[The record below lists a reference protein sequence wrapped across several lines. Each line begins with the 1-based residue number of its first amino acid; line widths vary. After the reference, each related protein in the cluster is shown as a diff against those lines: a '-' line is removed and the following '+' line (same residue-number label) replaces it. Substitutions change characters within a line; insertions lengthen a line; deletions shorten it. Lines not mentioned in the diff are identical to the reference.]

1 MNATND
7 FINTIR
13 DNPDDLTSLR
23 LANHRLSALVEAADI
38 HVREL
43 ESVRDKLQRQCDA
56 MAREVADLRDARHA
70 TAAKQALDWLQRVMA
85 TLASSTEGPAV
96 TSIHNGARAFL
107 VEKGR
112 RAPEMDAMIAA
123 SERFAVR
130 EP

>member
-1 MNATND
+1 MSLD
-7 FINTIR
+7 FLQVGHTGE
-13 DNPDDLTSLR
+13 LETEVCSLR
-23 LANHRLSALVEAADI
+23 LELAAAHRAM
-38 HVREL
+38 
-43 ESVRDKLQRQCDA
+43 DA
-56 MAREVADLRDARHA
+56 MAREVADLRDTRHA

-96 TSIHNGARAFL
+96 TSVHNGARAFL

-112 RAPEMDAMIAA
+112 RAPEMDAMHAA